1 MFLPEKR
8 KKRKRRR
15 RSGLERKNL
24 FPLFRGGRSA
34 GMEKRK
40 RRDANTIRE
49 SGKMRS
55 SFVDLQV
62 NGFLGIDFSRT
73 DLTVGKVLS
82 VADELEK
89 RGTGAFLATVIT
101 SSMEIYRHVLPVLAE
116 ASEEPALRGRLLGIH
131 LEGPFISPEP
141 GALGAHPLQA
151 VREPSPALFDEL
163 YGLARGKVRLL
174 TVAPERPGAET
185 LIAHARETGVTVSV
199 GHSLAEDEDVARAI
213 AVGATLSTHLGNGI
227 PNLLNRHGNPVY
239 AQLASSLRPML
250 ISDGHHVPRS
260 FLKIVL
266 GLKGISRT
274 VITSDSAPV
283 AGLPEGEYEIFGTRV
298 RVCPDGAIRN
308 LNAPTLAGSSAV
320 MLDCLNFLAGLFP
333 SFSEE
338 DFWRLGRDNPLEA
351 VGMSSI
357 AVSLPRNVGFE
368 NGRFLAAG
376 CLKAG

>member
-1 MFLPEKR
+1 
-8 KKRKRRR
+8 
-15 RSGLERKNL
+15 
-24 FPLFRGGRSA
+24 
-34 GMEKRK
+34 
-40 RRDANTIRE
+40 
-49 SGKMRS
+49 MRS

-116 ASEEPALRGRLLGIH
+116 ASEEPTLRGRLLGIH

-213 AVGATLSTHLGNGI
+213 ASGATLSTHLGNGI

-239 AQLASSLRPML
+239 AQLASPLLPML

-266 GLKGISRT
+266 GLKGISST

-338 DFWRLGRDNPLEA
+338 DFWRLGRDNPLH
-351 VGMSSI
+351 VIGMSALASR
-357 AVSLPRNVGFE
+357 LPRNVRFE

-376 CLKAG
+376 CPKKAG